1 MQFEFKEIKSMS
13 DKELLENAK
22 RIYMMANEG
31 LVDELLETWFID
43 EVSHRKYG
51 YDDVMSS

>member
-22 RIYMMANEG
+22 KIYLMANEG